1 MALKTLNEY
10 LKLAPKEACS
20 ADGRLWSTYD
30 ADGDVL
36 YIHFGESRPAT
47 DSELTDNDVIL
58 RYGGD
63 EVIGIT
69 VLNASKR

>member
-30 ADGDVL
+30 AEGDVL

-47 DSELTDNDVIL
+47 DSELTDNDIIL

-63 EVIGIT
+63 KVIGIT
-69 VLNASKR
+69 VLHASKR